1 MENTFF
7 DNMFYMRE
15 QELNHSY
22 INKKLKEVEIVDYE
36 KPEKELFEIL
46 DANIKSKDILSKVKE
61 LIEKIEKILL
71 DEDTFNTKYFYQ
83 LGFKDGMELK
93 QNLDN
98 FDKEEEYL

>member
-15 QELNHSY
+15 QELTHSY
-22 INKKLKEVEIVDYE
+22 MDKKLKEVEIVDYE

-46 DANIKSKDILSKVKE
+46 ETNIKSKDTLSKAKE
-61 LIEKIEKILL
+61 LIEKIENILL

-98 FDKEEEYL
+98 FEKEDK

>member
-46 DANIKSKDILSKVKE
+46 DTNIKSEDTLSKAKE
-61 LIEKIEKILL
+61 LIENILL

-98 FDKEEEYL
+98 FDKEEQYL